1 MLIKKEQQYLM
12 DGTNEECFEF
22 TLTRYF
28 AFNDRTVTYRYNLYK
43 NLNKNSVFELKKLCK
58 YLKLNNYSKL
68 DKSELIELISQCI
81 IFE

>member
-1 MLIKKEQQYLM
+1 M

-22 TLTRYF
+22 ALTKYCK
-28 AFNDRTVTYRYNLYK
+28 FNDKTVTYQYNLYK
-43 NLNKNSVFELKKLCK
+43 NLKKNSVYELKKLCK
-58 YLKLNNYSKL
+58 YLELNNYSKL